1 MHWEPRLW
9 AFTEGLRFR
18 IGWAVLIG
26 LAAVGLGV
34 ARLALLGWLIGQ
46 VFAGRSLGS
55 LTGPIVLIAGVMVV
69 RGAFEHWRVMV
80 AHRTAATVQ
89 RRLRR
94 AIYDRIAALGPGT
107 VARRRSG
114 SITLSLVDGVE
125 QLETYFGQYLPQL
138 LVSLLTP
145 VVIFGVVAFVDLP
158 VAAVMLVF
166 ALIALFGPSMWHRLE
181 ARKALDQQAAYA
193 SFASEFLDSIQGLA
207 TLKAFGQSEARA
219 DELEKKATTLFRE
232 TMWVLATNV
241 MSRGITDSAIACG
254 AAAALAVGAFRV
266 ESGAMQLTSLLI
278 ILLLG
283 VEIYRPMRE
292 LRTVLHQGM
301 VGRSAAQGIYQLLDD
316 EPAVGDADPAPLASP
331 LTPAVTFDGVRFRY
345 PGGRRDVH
353 RGLHFELAPGE
364 RVGIVGPSGGGK
376 SSIVRLLLRF
386 YDPVEGAVRLG
397 GHDLRELSFEQIRS
411 MISVVNQDTFLFHG
425 TVADNLRIGR
435 PDATEAQLVEAA
447 SAANI
452 HDFVATLEHGYD
464 TVIGEKGI
472 KLSGGQRQRVAIA
485 RALLRDTPILVLDE
499 ALSAVD
505 AENEAVIGEALDRLM
520 VGRTTLI
527 IAHRL
532 SSVIDCDTILVLDE
546 GRIVERGPHEVL
558 LAAGG
563 PYASLMAEQ
572 ATEASYAVLEEGLDE
587 PVGVPADGSATNG
600 SAGNRSAATGNA
612 SNGASPAA
620 RAVDGSID
628 PAVDERTTDR
638 YLQPTEGIVKAEG
651 LGWGRLVVELLKLA
665 ATWKGRLIGAFV
677 FGVLRVVAFIGVGV
691 LSALVV
697 LALKNGDPFRGYLV
711 GLAFVA
717 PLAGILHWL
726 ESWIAHDMAFRLLA
740 EMRIAAFRKLDALAP
755 AYLVRRR
762 TGDLMA
768 LATHDIELVEYFF
781 AHTIAPAFV
790 AVLVP
795 TVVLVVLG
803 SQSIWMA
810 LALAPFLVAVA
821 LSPVLLRGRVDR
833 LGSEARE
840 AAGELG
846 AYAVDSVQGLGEI
859 VAFQHEQVRGDGL
872 DRLSA
877 RHIALRLPFFSQ
889 LTMQQSLLEVLTG
902 LGGLAVVVTGAALTA
917 DGAIDPGVL
926 PLLTLLAMAA
936 FLPVSEIAQ
945 VGRQLADT
953 LGATRR
959 IYGLQREPVPVE
971 DGPGAPGHAGPGPT
985 DHTASGSPDAAVTMG
1000 LEGVSFAYPGQRRD
1014 ALTDVDV
1021 AIPAGQ
1027 VVALVGTSGAGKTT
1041 TAFLLMRFWDPD
1053 RGRVTMNGVDLRQYR
1068 LDDLRDRI
1076 ALVAQDTYLFNDT
1089 LRSNILIGRPDASE
1103 AELAAAIERASLVD
1117 LVEGLPDGI
1126 DTVVGERGTS
1136 LSGGQRQRVAIARAF
1151 LKDAPVLILDE
1162 ATSHLD
1168 AVNEHVLRRS
1178 LAQLQTDRTTVV
1190 IAHRLSTVRHADRIV
1205 VLDDGRVVETGTHET
1220 LLARDGLYAKLVSRQ
1235 LASAGAPR

>member
-1 MHWEPRLW
+1 MHLEPRLW
-9 AFTEGLRFR
+9 AFTEGLRLR
-18 IGWAVLIG
+18 IGWSVVIG
-26 LAAVGLGV
+26 LASVGLGV

-46 VFAGRSLGS
+46 VFQGRALGS
-55 LTGPIVLIAGVMVV
+55 LAWPIAAIAAVMVL

-80 AHRTAATVQ
+80 AHETAARVQ
-89 RRLRR
+89 KRLRR
-94 AIYDRIAALGPGT
+94 AIYDRVAALGPGT

-114 SITLSLVDGVE
+114 AITLSLIDGVE

-138 LVSLLTP
+138 LISLLTP
-145 VVIFGVVAFVDLP
+145 VLIFTVVAFVDLP

-166 ALIALFGPSMWHRLE
+166 ALVALFAPSLWHRLE

-193 SFASEFLDSIQGLA
+193 GFASEFLDSIQGLA
-207 TLKAFGQSEARA
+207 TLKAFGQSKARA
-219 DELEKKATTLFRE
+219 DALEVKATTLFRE
-232 TMWVLATNV
+232 TMWVLSTNV

-254 AAAALAVGAFRV
+254 AAAALALGAFRV
-266 ESGAMQLTSLLI
+266 ESGAMELTALLI

-316 EPAVGDADPAPLASP
+316 EPAVHDVAAAPLDAPLAP
-331 LTPAVTFDGVRFRY
+331 TVAFEDVRFRY

-353 RGLHFELAPGE
+353 RGLRFDVAAGD
-364 RVGIVGPSGGGK
+364 RIGIVGPSGGGK

-386 YDPVEGAVRLG
+386 YDPDAGSVRLG

-425 TVADNLRIGR
+425 TIEDNLRIGN
-435 PDATEAQLVEAA
+435 PDATESQLVEAA
-447 SAANI
+447 RAANI
-452 HDFVATLEHGYD
+452 HEFVSSLEHGYQ
-464 TVIGEKGI
+464 TIIGEKGI

-520 VGRTTLI
+520 QGRTTLI

-546 GRIVERGPHEVL
+546 GRIVERGRHQVL
-558 LAAGG
+558 LGAGG
-563 PYASLMAEQ
+563 PYAALMAEQ
-572 ATEASYAVLEEGLDE
+572 ATESAA
-587 PVGVPADGSATNG
+587 GSADLLDDGAGRADHDLHRQPLDPIVQADPGG
-600 SAGNRSAATGNA
+600 SAVGTAADDHASAVGAT
-612 SNGASPAA
+612 P
-620 RAVDGSID
+620 V
-628 PAVDERTTDR
+628 
-638 YLQPTEGIVKAEG
+638 TEGIVKAEG
-651 LGWGRLVVELLKLA
+651 LGWGRLVIELVRLA
-665 ATWKGRLIGAFV
+665 ASWKGRLIAAFL
-677 FGVLRVVAFIGVGV
+677 FGVLRVVAFIGVGA

-697 LALKNGDPFRGYLV
+697 LALKNGEPFRQYLV
-711 GLAFVA
+711 ALAVVA
-717 PLAGILHWL
+717 PLAGVLHWL

-740 EMRIAAFRKLDALAP
+740 EMRIAVFRKLDALAP

-781 AHTIAPAFV
+781 AHTIAPAVV

-795 TVVLVVLG
+795 TVVLIVLAV
-803 SQSIWMA
+803 QSPWIA
-810 LALAPFLVAVA
+810 LALLPFLVAVA
-821 LSPVLLRGRVDR
+821 ISPLAMRRRVDR

-846 AYAVDSVQGLGEI
+846 AFAVDSVQGLGEI
-859 VAFQHEQVRGDGL
+859 VAFQHERVRGDGL
-872 DRLSA
+872 DELSE
-877 RHIALRLPFFSQ
+877 RHIALRLPFFRQ
-889 LTMQQSLLEVLTG
+889 LTFQQSLLEVLTG
-902 LGGLAVVVTGAALTA
+902 LGGLAVVVTGASLTA
-917 DGAIDPGVL
+917 SGSIDGGVL

-959 IYGLQREPVPVE
+959 IHGLQQEPVPVV
-971 DGPGAPGHAGPGPT
+971 DGPGVDDVGEWDGPVSLGLAGV
-985 DHTASGSPDAAVTMG
+985 D
-1000 LEGVSFAYPGQRRD
+1000 FAYPGQNRN
-1014 ALTDVDV
+1014 ALAGADIDI
-1021 AIPAGQ
+1021 AAGQ

-1053 RGRVTMNGVDLRQYR
+1053 RGQVTMNGVDLRTYR
-1068 LDDLRDRI
+1068 LDELRDRI

-1089 LRSNILIGRPDASE
+1089 LRANISIGRPDASD
-1103 AELAAAIERASLVD
+1103 AELTTAIERASLGD
-1117 LVEGLPDGI
+1117 LVDGLPDGI
-1126 DTVVGERGTS
+1126 DTLVGERGTS

-1168 AVNEHVLRRS
+1168 AVNEQVLRRS
-1178 LAQLQTDRTTVV
+1178 LDQLQAERTTVV
-1190 IAHRLSTVRHADRIV
+1190 IAHRLSTVRHADQIV
-1205 VLDDGRVVETGTHET
+1205 VLDDGRVIEAGTHDE
-1220 LLARDGLYAKLVSRQ
+1220 LLAADGLYGKLVSRQ
-1235 LASAGAPR
+1235 LASAGAVP

>member
-9 AFTEGLRFR
+9 AFTEGLRLR
-18 IGWAVLIG
+18 IVWSVLIG
-26 LAAVGLGV
+26 LASVGLGV

-46 VFAGRSLGS
+46 VFTGRELESLVW
-55 LTGPIVLIAGVMVV
+55 PIVLIATVMILRGV
-69 RGAFEHWRVMV
+69 FEHWRVMV
-80 AHRTAATVQ
+80 AHETASSVQ
-89 RRLRR
+89 KRLRR
-94 AIYDRIAALGPGT
+94 SIYDRIASLGPGT

-114 SITLSLVDGVE
+114 AVTLSLIDGVE

-138 LVSLLTP
+138 LISLLTP
-145 VVIFGVVAFVDLP
+145 LLIFSVVAFIDLP

-166 ALIALFGPSMWHRLE
+166 ALVALFAPSLWHRLE
-181 ARKALDQQAAYA
+181 ARKAIDQQRAYA

-207 TLKAFGQSEARA
+207 TLKAFGQSKAKA
-219 DELEKKATTLFRE
+219 DALEVKATTLFRE
-232 TMWVLATNV
+232 TMWVLSTNV

-266 ESGAMQLTSLLI
+266 DSGAMELTSLLV

-301 VGRSAAQGIYQLLDD
+301 VGRSAAQGIYELLDD
-316 EPAVGDADPAPLASP
+316 EPDVTDREPADVATPLSP
-331 LTPAVTFDGVRFRY
+331 TVTFDDVRFRY
-345 PGGRRDVH
+345 PSGRSDVH
-353 RGLHFELAPGE
+353 DGLEFSLEAGE

-386 YDPVEGAVRLG
+386 YDPDAGSVHVG
-397 GHDLRELSFEQIRS
+397 GHDLRELSFDQVRS

-425 TVADNLRIGR
+425 TIEDNLRIGR
-435 PDATEAQLVEAA
+435 PDATAAQLTDAA
-447 SAANI
+447 RAANI
-452 HDFVATLEHGYD
+452 HDFVLTLEHGYD

-505 AENEAVIGEALDRLM
+505 AENEAVIGQALDRLM
-520 VGRTTLI
+520 QGRTTLI

-532 SSVIDCDTILVLDE
+532 SSVIDCDTILVLDD
-546 GRIVERGPHEVL
+546 GRIVERGSHQEL

-563 PYASLMAEQ
+563 PYAALMSGQ
-572 ATEASYAVLEEGLDE
+572 ATEYETGAIDLIGSVAATGTRGNGAVDDG
-587 PVGVPADGSATNG
+587 PVVGGPADGDRDPTSDEPP
-600 SAGNRSAATGNA
+600 AG
-612 SNGASPAA
+612 
-620 RAVDGSID
+620 AVK
-628 PAVDERTTDR
+628 PV
-638 YLQPTEGIVKAEG
+638 TEGIVKAEG
-651 LGWGRLVVELLKLA
+651 LGWGRLVVELVKLA
-665 ATWKGRLIGAFV
+665 ASWKGRLAGAV
-677 FGVLRVVAFIGVGV
+677 IFGVLRVVAFIGVGV

-697 LALKNGDPFRGYLV
+697 LALKNGDPYGSYLV
-711 GLAFVA
+711 ALAVVA

-740 EMRIAAFRKLDALAP
+740 EMRIEVFRKLDALAP

-768 LATHDIELVEYFF
+768 LATHDVELVEYFF
-781 AHTIAPAFV
+781 GHTIAPAFV

-795 TVVLVVLG
+795 SVVLIVLA
-803 SQSIWMA
+803 SQSLWMA
-810 LALAPFLVAVA
+810 LALLPFLAAVA
-821 LSPVLLRGRVDR
+821 LSPLLLRRRVDR

-859 VAFQHEQVRGDGL
+859 VAFQHEDDRGDGL
-872 DRLSA
+872 DALSD
-877 RHIALRLPFFSQ
+877 RHIALRLPFFRE
-889 LTMQQSLLEVLTG
+889 LTVQQSLLEVFTG

-917 DGAIDPGVL
+917 DGTIDPGVL

-959 IYGLQREPVPVE
+959 IYALQHEPVPVE
-971 DGPGAPGHAGPGPT
+971 DGPGLPDGEYTGGPV
-985 DHTASGSPDAAVTMG
+985 SMAV
-1000 LEGVSFAYPGQRRD
+1000 EKVDFAYPGQNRD
-1014 ALTDVDV
+1014 ALTGADID
-1021 AIPAGQ
+1021 IGAGG

-1053 RGRVTMNGVDLRQYR
+1053 RGRVTMNGVDLRTYR
-1068 LDDLRDRI
+1068 LDELRNQI

-1089 LRSNILIGRPDASE
+1089 LRANVLIGRPDASE
-1103 AELAAAIERASLVD
+1103 EALSDAVDRASLTELVD
-1117 LVEGLPDGI
+1117 GLPDGI
-1126 DTVVGERGTS
+1126 DTLVGERGTS

-1168 AVNEHVLRRS
+1168 AVNEQVLRRS

-1190 IAHRLSTVRHADRIV
+1190 IAHRLSTVRHADQIV
-1205 VLDDGRVVETGTHET
+1205 VLDEGRVVETGTHDS
-1220 LLARDGLYAKLVSRQ
+1220 LVAADGLYARLVSRQ
-1235 LASAGAPR
+1235 LTSAGAAL